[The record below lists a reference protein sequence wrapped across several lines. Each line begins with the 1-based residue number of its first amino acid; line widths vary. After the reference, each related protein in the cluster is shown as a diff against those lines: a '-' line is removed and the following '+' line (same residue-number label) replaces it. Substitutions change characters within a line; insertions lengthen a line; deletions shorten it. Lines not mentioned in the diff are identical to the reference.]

1 MTDPIGER
9 SDDVDQVSG
18 RAHQPVEAGE
28 QSARQSW
35 HRQPCD
41 DVDQVSGRAHQPVE
55 AGEQSARQSWHR
67 QPFLLTA
74 LRI

>member
-1 MTDPIGER
+1 MPDPIGER
-9 SDDVDQVSG
+9 SDDVDQVYG

-35 HRQPCD
+35 RRQL
-41 DVDQVSGRAHQPVE
+41 
-55 AGEQSARQSWHR
+55 
-67 QPFLLTA
+67 FLLTA